1 MTEISETFLEHTI
14 KRRQRLSS
22 LWYPDEI
29 VYCAIGPKLNN
40 DFSEETKHDYSS
52 HFSQALAIECYRDG
66 FMKAVDIIRE
76 ELPKLKQPKDFEE
89 LYDWVCKLFNGK
101 QNSLSDIKGIG
112 LLSLYD
118 ISLAIG
124 CNLYPKVLPGKY
136 VYTHDNL
143 SKAAEVLVGK
153 PDNKNRIEAKL
164 FSACLPHFSAMEIED
179 ILCVYGSKIIKEGKF
194 EKKWLLSMP

>member
-52 HFSQALAIECYRDG
+52 HFSKALAIECYRDG

-89 LYDWVCKLFNGK
+89 LYDWVRKLFNDK

-124 CNLYPKVLPGKY
+124 CNLLTSSSCHPKALVKEFSYFLMPCHQHGLG
-136 VYTHDNL
+136 VNL
-143 SKAAEVLVGK
+143 LVQ
-153 PDNKNRIEAKL
+153 R
-164 FSACLPHFSAMEIED
+164 
-179 ILCVYGSKIIKEGKF
+179 
-194 EKKWLLSMP
+194 